1 MMGFCNQSV
10 AERILSVPP
19 LMYMFDPVAAV
30 HRSSSAHASQSIRRL
45 LVGKPSL
52 LASSIRSPIG
62 VRLGERQIPVGPSR
76 RKAALQGSARFFGS
90 WKLKAENPGSHQ
102 GSGSPPQHRP
112 MIGGIDKK
120 VPG

>member
-62 VRLGERQIPVGPSR
+62 VRLGERKFLSAPAEGKRHYREAHVSSGLGSSR
-76 RKAALQGSARFFGS
+76 RKIQGRIRV
-90 WKLKAENPGSHQ
+90 Q
-102 GSGSPPQHRP
+102 GHPHSIVQ
-112 MIGGIDKK
+112 
-120 VPG
+120 